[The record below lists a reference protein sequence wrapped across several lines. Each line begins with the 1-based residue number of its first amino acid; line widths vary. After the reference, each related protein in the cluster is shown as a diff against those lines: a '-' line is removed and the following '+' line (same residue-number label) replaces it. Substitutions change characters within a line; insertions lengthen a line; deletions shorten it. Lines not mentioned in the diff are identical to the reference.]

1 MCVWGCRGEAAP
13 ALLVQAQGDPPSVLI
28 CQANALSIVPWGGRA
43 SADVFPRRVLHRLQ
57 PAAGRRVQT
66 RKAGRQTSQ
75 AGSVLLRGCSPALGW
90 PEPRPSAS
98 LCGGC
103 AVSAA
108 GSHPEAGVCRQAGRW
123 GGGPESSEHVDG
135 HWGRCLAS
143 SVPRGVL
150 VKGQGP
156 LATACGQPRAQGPDR
171 PADGGLL
178 AGATAEVFRRRQ
190 GRGDPSLPL
199 PLPHGTSFCS
209 RPNATPSKRED
220 GAPGSPRP
228 RRLTACVRLEAGR
241 GAAAASGTG
250 GWVEGTGAATAG
262 RRQVWK

>member
-1 MCVWGCRGEAAP
+1 MYPGVAEPRLTCSQGGCYTGCSPQLGGGCRHGRRGDRRARRAVFSSGAA
-13 ALLVQAQGDPPSVLI
+13 AL
-28 CQANALSIVPWGGRA
+28 PWGG
-43 SADVFPRRVLHRLQ
+43 PN
-57 PAAGRRVQT
+57 
-66 RKAGRQTSQ
+66 
-75 AGSVLLRGCSPALGW
+75 LG
-90 PEPRPSAS
+90 PSAS

-199 PLPHGTSFCS
+199 PLPLPHGTSFCS

-262 RRQVWK
+262 RQQVWK